1 MGEVG
6 QNRGCCESS
15 ELPIVVPGP
24 SWRRIVEFWS
34 EQGRV
39 RQIFLGRGRRRPLP
53 KIPRLPGRREGNSSY
68 CRCAQRICLTE
79 GVQSTWVCPIL
90 CPPSREM
97 AFRTASS
104 PGVNVPG
111 TDCDRRVTGNP
122 CQGPS

>member
-68 CRCAQRICLTE
+68 CRCALRICATK
-79 GVQSTWVCPIL
+79 GVHPKVLRPSCAQNSPETFNQTVKLSISASVEVGSIPIAHSTFC
-90 CPPSREM
+90 
-97 AFRTASS
+97 ASLE
-104 PGVNVPG
+104 
-111 TDCDRRVTGNP
+111 
-122 CQGPS
+122 